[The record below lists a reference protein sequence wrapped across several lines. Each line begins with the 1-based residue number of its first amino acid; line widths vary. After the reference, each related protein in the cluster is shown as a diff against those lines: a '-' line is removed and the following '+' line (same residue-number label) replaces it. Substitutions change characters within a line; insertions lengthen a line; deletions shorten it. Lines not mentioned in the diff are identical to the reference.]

1 MAAESLLATIR
12 RLAGLP
18 HETECVE
25 FKESN
30 ASPEEIG
37 QYLSALANAAALHRE
52 PQSYLVWGVSDTSHE
67 LVGTAFLPRR
77 QKVQGEEPE
86 NWLLIHLHPQIHFRI
101 READEGG
108 KHFVLFEIP
117 PAAHTPVRFRDTE
130 YIRVGTYKKKL
141 RDHPEMERTSGG
153 FSPRLPS
160 RKGSPWPT
168 PRRTRSFPARLPE
181 LFSPNEAAASR
192 QPHRHPATSG
202 CGNPYRRGWRQPVT
216 RY

>member
-77 QKVQGEEPE
+77 QKVQGEELE

-141 RDHPEMERTSGG
+141 RDHPEMERTLWGILSA
-153 FSPRLPS
+153 
-160 RKGSPWPT
+160 T
-168 PRRTRSFPARLPE
+168 SFEERIAL
-181 LFSPNEAAASR
+181 AAATSDQVLSTLDYPNYFR
-192 QPHRHPATSG
+192 LMKQPL
-202 CGNPYRRGWRQPVT
+202 PVNRIAILQRLAAET
-216 RY
+216 LIAEAGDNR